1 MRTRRPTTWLVLLP
15 LSVSLWSAAGC
26 VERKMFIASVPA
38 DADLYLDG
46 KLVGQTPLTLPFT
59 HYGTREFV
67 LRKPGF
73 RTVRELRVLEPPSF
87 QEFPWDIYYET
98 MTSELYKDERNY
110 TFVLGPVDESDT
122 SREVVDTKLGEAKEI
137 RSR

>member
-1 MRTRRPTTWLVLLP
+1 MLLLP
-15 LSVSLWSAAGC
+15 LLAGLLAATGC
-26 VERKMFIASVPA
+26 VERKLLISSVPT

-46 KLVGQTPLTLPFT
+46 KRIGRTPLTVPFT

-73 RTVRELRVLEPPSF
+73 LTVRELRVMEPPAF

-98 MTSELYKDERNY
+98 MTSELYKDERSYN
-110 TFVLGPVDESDT
+110 FVLRPVDESDT
-122 SREVVDTKLGEAKEI
+122 SREVVDTKLREAKEI
-137 RSR
+137 RDR